1 MTQYPEGTTVPR
13 IAAARYA
20 LRPFEPRRLMRWQDL
35 ILPLGIAFAVRL
47 TIVLAFLGAGTAGD
61 ENAYLNLGHGW
72 ARFGCYTGMWAPGY
86 PWMIAVL
93 DGVFGDQTVNAVR
106 FVQIGLSLWVGVHVA
121 LIAAMFGGRRAG
133 IASAWIYALY
143 LPLASFT
150 AMIYSETLFL
160 SFFVPASYHLIR
172 FAREGRLAAPWW
184 RVPAA
189 GALLGLSALT
199 RESTVLFVIPSMAWI
214 ALALRGHSTEKSAG
228 RLMLRHWGRGSG
240 PLAMAPAALF
250 GLAFFATILPW
261 TARNAAA
268 YDRFV
273 PVAVT
278 AGGNAYLGWNA
289 GDFNFDLAGLG
300 AKPPG
305 ELRAKIRGKAP
316 EAWRLQPVINPADA
330 MRNNVEDGLRFVAQN
345 PVFFLRSRIVEFVD
359 LVSPTSFIV
368 RQFRAV
374 EGFGEP
380 LNTPIMRRIFA
391 LFAVL
396 SVPLLALMALR
407 GWATVRDAGP
417 LRSFATMTVLC
428 TSGVAL
434 LSGLTRFR
442 VPMIPMLI
450 VLAAVCISGTRE
462 RPTAARSTIA
472 SCVAVALFLAWIPS
486 LGPTILS
493 LSAIW

>member
-1 MTQYPEGTTVPR
+1 MG
-13 IAAARYA
+13 
-20 LRPFEPRRLMRWQDL
+20 WSDL
-35 ILPLGIAFAVRL
+35 ILPLGIAVAIRL
-47 TIVLAFLGAGTAGD
+47 TLVLAFLGSGTAGD
-61 ENAYLNLGHGW
+61 ENAYLNLGRGW
-72 ARFGCYTGMWAPGY
+72 ARFGDYTGMWAPGY
-86 PWMIAVL
+86 PWLIAVL
-93 DGVFGDQTVNAVR
+93 NGIFEDQTANAVR
-106 FVQIGLSLWVGVHVA
+106 FVQVGLSLWVGVHVA

-133 IASAWIYALY
+133 IASAWLYALY

-184 RVPAA
+184 RVPVA

-199 RESTVLFVIPSMAWI
+199 RESTVLFVIPAMAWI
-214 ALALRGHSTEKSAG
+214 ALALRGHSTEKRAG
-228 RLMLRHWGRGSG
+228 KLLMRHWAHGSG
-240 PLAMAPAALF
+240 PLALAPAAIF

-261 TARNAAA
+261 TARNATA

-273 PVAVT
+273 PVAIT

-300 AKPPG
+300 AETPG
-305 ELRAKIRGKAP
+305 ELRAKIRGEAP
-316 EAWRLQPVINPADA
+316 EAWRLQPVLNPADA
-330 MRNNVEDGLRFVAQN
+330 MRNNVKDGLTFAAKN
-345 PVFFLRSRIVEFVD
+345 PVFFARSRIVEFVD
-359 LVSPTSFIV
+359 LVSPVSFVV
-368 RQFRAV
+368 RQFRSV

-380 LNTPIMRRIFA
+380 LNTPVMRRIFA
-391 LFAVL
+391 LLAVL
-396 SVPLLALMALR
+396 SVPLLALMALW

-434 LSGLTRFR
+434 LSGLSRFR

-462 RPTAARSTIA
+462 RPTKTRGTIA
-472 SCVAVALFLAWIPS
+472 SCVAVALCLAWIPS